1 MTTAPASSASPANRS
16 AAVRGL
22 MGALRSAPPWSA
34 AAGVAVTRL
43 TSSAAVSARI
53 PVESTAGP
61 KGGRA
66 LRPWPPPGAP
76 ARARPSGGRAPPT
89 LPAGHA
95 LSVGA
100 TKAGL
105 VEVRRVP
112 HRVSQ
117 PSVRLPDLDQQL
129 VEAFM
134 LVEPPA
140 HLVDPVG
147 HRQLPSPVRLRI
159 TGAS

>member
-34 AAGVAVTRL
+34 AAGVAVARL
-43 TSSAAVSARI
+43 TSSAAVRARI
-53 PVESTAGP
+53 PVESTAGRRAD
-61 KGGRA
+61 GHSGLGRR
-66 LRPWPPPGAP
+66 LKLPHVLGPVTGEHLQP
-76 ARARPSGGRAPPT
+76 

-105 VEVRRVP
+105 VDVGRVP
-112 HRVSQ
+112 NRVSE
-117 PSVRLPDLDQQL
+117 PSVGLPHLGQQL
-129 VEAFM
+129 VEALM
-134 LVEPPA
+134 LVQPTA
-140 HLVDPVG
+140 HLVD
-147 HRQLPSPVRLRI
+147 
-159 TGAS
+159 

>member
-16 AAVRGL
+16 AAVR
-22 MGALRSAPPWSA
+22 
-34 AAGVAVTRL
+34 RL

-76 ARARPSGGRAPPT
+76 ARARPSDGRAPPT
-89 LPAGHA
+89 AAGRSRP
-95 LSVGA
+95 LRGA

-112 HRVSQ
+112 NRVSQ

-134 LVEPPA
+134 LVELPA

-147 HRQLPSPVRLRI
+147 VRRQGPGRPTERDGLQAPCGGVVEVNEVH
-159 TGAS
+159 